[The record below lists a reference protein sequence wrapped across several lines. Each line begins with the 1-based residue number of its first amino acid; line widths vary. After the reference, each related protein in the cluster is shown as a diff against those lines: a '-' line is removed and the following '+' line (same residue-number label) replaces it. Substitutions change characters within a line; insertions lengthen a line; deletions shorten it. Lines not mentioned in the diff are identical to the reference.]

1 MRRAVLITFILWHG
15 AFVVVG
21 QDSTQTKKV
30 KILPIP
36 TIGYSPETKTYVGA
50 VTLFTFNLHNDS
62 VTRTSNA
69 KLEFNY
75 TWNKQLIL
83 EAGWN
88 YFFKEEKWFTKGLIH
103 YSKFPDLYYGI
114 GPTTPALNK
123 LVFNS
128 NRFIVEVAML
138 KKMGNKLFSG
148 LNLKYINYSNIQ
160 PKSDEIIY
168 KELTS
173 ASTFGIGYTVLKDT
187 RNNLLTP
194 TKGVYVYGNS
204 SYNLANTN
212 YWEFTLDLRYYKTW
226 YNKFTWANRMVNDFT
241 IGTPPFFDYAFLGGD
256 KLVRGY
262 YYGRYRDQ
270 HLSTWQTEFRL
281 PVVGRLGLAT
291 FGGLSTLYSAQH
303 PLTTKHIKYNY
314 GFGIRFKVDKKDN
327 TNLRFDYAI
336 GSGNNTGFYVSF
348 GESF

>member
-1 MRRAVLITFILWHG
+1 MRKVAIALLLILSAAYAVM
-15 AFVVVG
+15 G
-21 QDSTQTKKV
+21 QDSTQTKKL

-36 TIGYSPETKTYVGA
+36 AIGYSPETKTYIGA
-50 VTLFTFNLHNDS
+50 VTLFTFNLHPDS
-62 VTRTSNA
+62 TTRTSNA

-83 EAGWN
+83 ESGWN

-114 GPTTPALNK
+114 GPTTPAQNK

-128 NRFIVEVAML
+128 NRLLIEASML

-148 LNLKYINYSNIQ
+148 FNLKYINYTNIQ
-160 PKSDEIIY
+160 PKSDEIMY
-168 KELTS
+168 QELVA

-194 TKGVYVYGNS
+194 TKGLYIFGNGT
-204 SYNLANTN
+204 YNIARAN
-212 YWEFTLDLRYYKTW
+212 YWELTLDMRYYKTW
-226 YNKFTWANRMVNDFT
+226 HNKFTWANRMVNDFT

-303 PLTTKHIKYNY
+303 PFTTKHIKYNY
-314 GFGIRFKVDKKDN
+314 GLGIRFKVDKKDN

-336 GSGNNTGFYVSF
+336 GSGNNNGFYVSF